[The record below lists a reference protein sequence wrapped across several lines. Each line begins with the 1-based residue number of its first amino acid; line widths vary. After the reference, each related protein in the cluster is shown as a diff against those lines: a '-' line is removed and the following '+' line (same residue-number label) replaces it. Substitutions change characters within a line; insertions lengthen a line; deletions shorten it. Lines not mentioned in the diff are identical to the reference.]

1 MMFELGQLRCFV
13 AVVEELHFGRAAER
27 LHMTQPPLSRQIQIL
42 EQRVGTQLL
51 NRSNRTVGLTPAG
64 RAFFPEAVSILQ
76 RADAAALLAR
86 RIAAGGSGSLNIG
99 FTAAAG
105 YSVLPD
111 VLRRIRLR
119 FPDTVIS
126 LKELVSTVQ
135 LDALNAGEIDIG
147 LNRAIH
153 QHSNL
158 ACIPIRSEALLLA
171 IPEREAY
178 RWPDDPTL
186 ACLDGQR
193 IIMYSPYDAGPF
205 YQLLM
210 RRFEE
215 EGVVPD
221 IVESVGQMH
230 TMLAL
235 VSAGIGAALV
245 SESCLR
251 LQFEGVTYRRLS
263 SEMVSTVCAYRRDNE
278 NPVLRLFA
286 RDILPSFQTVLE

>member
-1 MMFELGQLRCFV
+1 MFELGQLRCFV
-13 AVVEELHFGRAAER
+13 TVVEELHFGRAAER

-51 NRSNRTVGLTPAG
+51 NRTNRTVGLTPAG

-76 RADAAALLAR
+76 RADAAAMQAR

-111 VLRRIRLR
+111 VLRRVRSR

-135 LDALNAGEIDIG
+135 LEALNVGEIDIG
-147 LNRAIH
+147 LNRGIH

-158 ACIPIRSEALLLA
+158 ACTLVKTEAMLLA
-171 IPEREAY
+171 IPEKEAD
-178 RWPDDPTL
+178 RWPVDPTL
-186 ACLDGQR
+186 ACLDGRR

-205 YQLLM
+205 YHLLM
-210 RRFEE
+210 RRFNE
-215 EGVVPD
+215 EGVVPE

-251 LQFEGVTYRRLS
+251 LQFEGVICRRLS
-263 SEMVSTVCAYRRDNE
+263 SERVSTVCAYRRDND

-286 RDILPSFQTVLE
+286 RDILPTFETVLQ